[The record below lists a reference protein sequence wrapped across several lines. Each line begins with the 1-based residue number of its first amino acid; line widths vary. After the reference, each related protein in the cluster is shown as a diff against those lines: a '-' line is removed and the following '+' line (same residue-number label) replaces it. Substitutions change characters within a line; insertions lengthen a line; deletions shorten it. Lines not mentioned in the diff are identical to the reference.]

1 VPQRKQPLDFGQ
13 APAPNGLRFPAPVH
27 ERLEVAFEVYRPN
40 TIVPLRVTLVVPF
53 VSTARPLIR
62 RPRPPS
68 AS

>member
-1 VPQRKQPLDFGQ
+1 MPQGDQPLDFGQ
-13 APAPNGLRFPAPVH
+13 PPAPDGLRLATPVYQG
-27 ERLEVAFEVYRPN
+27 LEVAFQVYRPN